1 MKLVKKGNKIVDN
14 SLDLKA
20 ILETQRMVSILSNIL
35 LNSKQKVL
43 AKMSKEYYLDAETSK
58 EDD

>member
-43 AKMSKEYYLDAETSK
+43 A
-58 EDD
+58 

>member
-1 MKLVKKGNKIVDN
+1 VTKGNKIVDN

-20 ILETQRMVSILSNIL
+20 ILETQRMVSILRSIL
-35 LNSKQKVL
+35 LNPKQEVL
-43 AKMSKEYYLDAETSK
+43 AKMSKKYYLDAETSE

>member
-1 MKLVKKGNKIVDN
+1 MTKGNKIVDN

-20 ILETQRMVSILSNIL
+20 ILETQRMVSILRSIL
-35 LNSKQKVL
+35 LNPKQEVL
-43 AKMSKEYYLDAETSK
+43 AKMSKEYYLDAETSE